1 MCQRGTS
8 LLTYWKDVSFVDT
21 ADAAYLVIIICLMV
35 LSAFFSGAETALTSC
50 NRIRIR
56 TLAEDGDKRAAT
68 LLEVLDQQSKML
80 SAILIL
86 NNIVNL
92 SASALTTLLTM
103 HLFGNAYVGVGT
115 GVLTLILLVFG
126 EISPKTYAAV
136 HAEKVALRVA
146 GLIKGLMWIMT
157 PIIFVVNALSGVL
170 LRLMGT
176 DPNEK
181 QETITEDELRT
192 IVDVSHEEGVIE
204 NEERKMINNVVDFG
218 DTLAKDVM
226 IPRINVDMIDVNATH
241 EEVMEIFR
249 RNKYTRFP
257 VYEESVDNVVGILN
271 LKDTLLH
278 EPDTEFHVRDYLREA
293 FFTYEYK
300 KTSELF
306 VEMRQKLTG
315 MAIVLDEYGAVVGLV
330 TMEDLL
336 EEIVGEI
343 RDEFDEEEL
352 QNVQKLGERVYRV
365 DGSMKL
371 DDLDEQLGLHI
382 ESEEYDSLGGFVIGL
397 LDHIPEEG
405 ETVTWEN
412 IRFTVETVDKNHIEW
427 IRMELPPESAVGME
441 GGQDTGTVLLS

>member
-1 MCQRGTS
+1 
-8 LLTYWKDVSFVDT
+8 VDT
-21 ADAAYLVIIICLMV
+21 ADAASIVILIILMG
-35 LSAFFSGAETALTSC
+35 LSAFFSGSETALVSC

-56 TLAEDGDKRAAT
+56 TLAEDGDKKART
-68 LLEVLDQQSKML
+68 LLEVLEQQSKML

-92 SASALTTLLTM
+92 SASALTTVVTIRIW
-103 HLFGNAYVGVGT
+103 GNTFVGLGT
-115 GVLTLILLVFG
+115 GILTLLLLVFG

-136 HAEKVALRVA
+136 HAEDMALKVA
-146 GLIKGLMWIMT
+146 GLIRTLMFVMT
-157 PIIFVVNALSGVL
+157 PLIAVINALSGVL
-170 LRLMGT
+170 LRLTGT
-176 DPNEK
+176 DPDQK
-181 QETITEDELRT
+181 GETITEDELRT

-226 IPRINVDMIDVNATH
+226 IPRINMDMIDADSTY

-249 RNKYTRFP
+249 QNMFTRFP
-257 VYEESVDNVVGILN
+257 VYEESVDNVIGILN
-271 LKDTLLH
+271 MKDTLLRH
-278 EPDTEFHVRDYLREA
+278 PEEPFDLRKHLREA

-306 VEMRQKLTG
+306 VEMRQKLTS
-315 MAIVLDEYGAVVGLV
+315 MAVVLDEYGAVVGLV

-352 QNVQKLGERVYRV
+352 QNVQKLDERSYRV

-371 DDLDEQLGLHI
+371 DDLDDLLSLQL

-397 LDHIPEEG
+397 LDHLPTEG
-405 ETVTWEN
+405 ETVEWN
-412 IRFTVETVDKNHIEW
+412 GIRFTVETVEKNHIEW
-427 IRMELPPESAVGME
+427 IRMDLPEEADEAQLPDEMREVDNSADG
-441 GGQDTGTVLLS
+441 